1 MITYRVFM
9 LIAVRHEKVPERPG
23 QGQGSKSGGNAAS
36 SNGVYVDGH
45 SERKP
50 DAVVRVCVL
59 RPTVTEVL
67 VTGYCINP
75 RQADHLKEGMRL
87 VFRGLPSRIPA
98 HLKRVSGKSQ
108 AQETPLLWQAMESLC
123 FFRHAIRSSFATQAK
138 LVRPLENCL

>member
-1 MITYRVFM
+1 M
-9 LIAVRHEKVPERPG
+9 LVAVRHEKVPERPG
-23 QGQGSKSGGNAAS
+23 QGQSSKSRSNAAS

-75 RQADHLKEGMRL
+75 RQAEHLKEGIRL
-87 VFRGLPSRIPA
+87 VMRGLPSRIPA
-98 HLKRVSGKSQ
+98 HVKRVSGKSQ
-108 AQETPLLWQAMESLC
+108 AQETPLLRQAMESFVSFTTQC
-123 FFRHAIRSSFATQAK
+123 GQASQPKRSS
-138 LVRPLENCL
+138 LDH